1 MMKKIKKVF
10 QVLTPWIFITL
21 LPMSPANAATVTYAC
36 GTSGTF
42 TYDNTTKTVTG
53 NTSCVGDVNIPAG
66 ALSIG
71 TNAFLNR
78 ANLGAVN
85 VPSSV
90 TTIATYA
97 FTGATFTSLNLSEG
111 LTSIALR
118 GFTGSNSR
126 IPLYLPDSLQTI
138 GNQAFENSRFTS
150 VSFGPNVTSF
160 GTNMIY
166 NNQGSAPNS
175 ITFRGGS
182 PLIKN
187 IPSYG
192 FMNFLGTY
200 FTFPTGVESITAS
213 GFTSSTAKT
222 VILPNSLTSIGAT
235 NFGNAL
241 QTVVYC
247 GSTSA
252 VQNYTYQN
260 SVVPVC
266 GKALI
271 FEANGGA
278 GSTPTQVRQSAGAIS
293 ANTYT
298 RTGYRFIG
306 WNTNADGSGTAYQP
320 GDIYSFTDHLV
331 VYAQWQFVDVT
342 APVIE
347 TITAQTVAENLTFV
361 TNVITNE
368 SATVSIFGGSD
379 ASQFSVQR
387 IADSATALSFSSPP
401 NFENPADSNGDNI
414 YIVIIS
420 ATDSELNTGYETVTV
435 TITDVVEMPVVVN
448 RTIPPNFQKGSTAII
463 TIGFDSPAI
472 ATLLIMD
479 RKIAGCINKKTANS
493 SPYTFTCSFKPAT
506 SGSGRLRITFSQ
518 LDGGNLRGSL
528 DLGNITIGRR
538 TGLR

>member
-1 MMKKIKKVF
+1 MKKMKRVF
-10 QVLTPWIFITL
+10 QVLAPWIFIAF
-21 LPMSPANAATVTYAC
+21 LPMSPANSAVVTYAC

-42 TYDNTTKTVTG
+42 KYDNTTKIVTG

-71 TNAFLNR
+71 TNAFLNN

-90 TTIATYA
+90 TSIATNA
-97 FTGATFTSLNLSEG
+97 FTGAIFTSLNLSEG
-111 LTSIALR
+111 LTSIAYR
-118 GFTGSNSR
+118 AFNGANSR
-126 IPLYLPDSLQTI
+126 IPLYLPNSLQTI

-160 GTNMIY
+160 GTNMFY

-175 ITFRGGS
+175 VTFRGGS
-182 PLIKN
+182 PLVKN

-200 FTFPTGVESITAS
+200 FTFPTGIESITAS
-213 GFTSSTAKT
+213 GFTSSTVKT

-252 VQNYTYQN
+252 VRNYTYQN

-278 GSTPTQVRQSAGAIS
+278 GSTPTQVRQNAGAIS

-320 GDIYSFTDHLV
+320 GDTYSFTDHLV
-331 VYAQWQFVDVT
+331 VFAQWEFLDVVP
-342 APVIE
+342 PVIE
-347 TITAQTVAENLTFV
+347 SITAQSIAENLTFV
-361 TNVITNE
+361 TNVVTNE
-368 SATVSIFGGSD
+368 SATVSIYGGSD
-379 ASQFSVQR
+379 ANQFSVTR
-387 IADSATALSFSSPP
+387 IADSTTALSFASPP
-401 NFENPADSNGDNI
+401 NYEGPTDSDGDNI
-414 YIVIIS
+414 YVVIIS
-420 ATDSELNTGYETVTV
+420 AADRDLNTRYETVTV
-435 TITDVVEMPVVVN
+435 TVTDVAELAVIVN
-448 RTIPPNFQKGSTAII
+448 RSIPSSFQKGSRAVI
-463 TIGFDSPAI
+463 TVDFDAPVR
-472 ATLLIMD
+472 ATLLVMNQ
-479 RKIAGCINKKTANS
+479 RVPGCVNKRTNLS
-493 SPYTFTCSFKPAT
+493 SPYTFSCSFKPAL
-506 SGSGRLRITFSQ
+506 SGSAPLRITFTQ
-518 LDGGNLRGSL
+518 LSGDNSRSSF

>member
-1 MMKKIKKVF
+1 MKKMKRVF
-10 QVLTPWIFITL
+10 QVLAPWIFVTF
-21 LPMSPANAATVTYAC
+21 LPMSPANAAVVTYAC

-42 TYDNTTKTVTG
+42 TYDNTTKIVTG

-71 TNAFLNR
+71 GSAFLNN

-90 TTIATYA
+90 TSIATYA
-97 FTGATFTSLNLSEG
+97 FTGAIFTSLNLSEG

-118 GFTGSNSR
+118 GFSGSNSR

-150 VSFGPNVTSF
+150 VSFGPNITSF
-160 GTNMIY
+160 STNMFY
-166 NNQGSAPNS
+166 NNQGSAPKLV
-175 ITFRGGS
+175 TFRGGS
-182 PLIKN
+182 PLVRN

-200 FTFPTGVESITAS
+200 FTFPTGIESITAN
-213 GFTSSTAKT
+213 GFTSSTVKT

-247 GSTSA
+247 GSTAA
-252 VQNYTYQN
+252 VRNYTYQN

-298 RTGYRFIG
+298 RTGYRFTG

-320 GDIYSFTDHLV
+320 GDTYSFANHLV
-331 VYAQWQFVDVT
+331 VYAQWEFLDVV

-347 TITAQTVAENLTFV
+347 TITAQTVAEGLTFV

-368 SATVSIFGGSD
+368 SATVSIFGGDD
-379 ASQFSVQR
+379 ASQFSATR
-387 IADSATALSFSSPP
+387 TADTATALSFSTPP
-401 NFENPADSNGDNI
+401 NFEVPTDTDGNNV
-414 YIVIIS
+414 YIVVIS
-420 ATDSELNTGYETVTV
+420 ASDRDLNTRYETVTV
-435 TITDVVEMPVVVN
+435 TVADVSEMIAIVS
-448 RTIPPNFQKGSTAII
+448 RSIPSSFQKGRTAVI
-463 TIGFDSPAI
+463 TMEFDSPVK
-472 ATLLIMD
+472 ATLLFMN
-479 RKIAGCINKKTANS
+479 RKVPGCVNKRTTPGA
-493 SPYTFTCSFKPAT
+493 TFTFSCSFKPAS
-506 SGSGRLRITFSQ
+506 SGSGSLRITFMQ
-518 LDGGNLRGSL
+518 LGGDNYGGSL
-528 DLGNITIGRR
+528 DLGNITVGRR